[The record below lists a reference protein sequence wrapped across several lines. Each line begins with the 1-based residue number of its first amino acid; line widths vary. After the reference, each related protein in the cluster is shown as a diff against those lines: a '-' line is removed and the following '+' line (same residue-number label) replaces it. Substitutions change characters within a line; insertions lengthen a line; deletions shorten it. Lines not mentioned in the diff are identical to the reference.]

1 MNFTAAV
8 KQAMD
13 AKGMSRA
20 DLARA
25 TGRSYQYISDLLKG
39 ERRWHELIINEVCEA
54 LEIKIE
60 FTSAVVDGDEE
71 SDSEFTDRFTSDD
84 NQGQHAES
92 EVIT

>member
-1 MNFTAAV
+1 MNFTEAV

-13 AKGMSRA
+13 ARGMSRA

-60 FTSAVVDGDEE
+60 FTGIAIDGEEE
-71 SDSEFTDRFTSDD
+71 SPEFIDRFTND
-84 NQGQHAES
+84 NNRDGHAES

>member
-8 KQAMD
+8 KEAMD

-39 ERRWHELIINEVCEA
+39 ERRWHEQIINEVCEA

-60 FTSAVVDGDEE
+60 ITSISSDEK
-71 SDSEFTDRFTSDD
+71 
-84 NQGQHAES
+84 
-92 EVIT
+92 EVEHEQIASN

>member
-8 KQAMD
+8 KEAMD

-60 FTSAVVDGDEE
+60 ITSISSDEK
-71 SDSEFTDRFTSDD
+71 
-84 NQGQHAES
+84 
-92 EVIT
+92 EVEHEQIASN

>member
-8 KQAMD
+8 KEAMD

-60 FTSAVVDGDEE
+60 ITSISSDEKE
-71 SDSEFTDRFTSDD
+71 GSS
-84 NQGQHAES
+84 
-92 EVIT
+92 